1 MLTTKITINEK
12 IYNVQTEDKGRG
24 IAEIETLVYSSGQIM
39 AAWRISYSKL
49 IDKGADEEMVFRLM
63 QLQHKEIVDQLKRG
77 VLSFDK
83 TDIQLRQKPEE
94 LEHTMDEMIID
105 YMTDNLEV
113 EELKLKI
120 DAATEL
126 KKGNQVI
133 IKISARKHISAAPIE
148 GVNISFNIVEDADS
162 NPQEIFKGTTNYLG
176 QLEASF
182 FIPNFA
188 GNGALF
194 IEADSIWGKDRVIQ
208 NIINGP

>member
-24 IAEIETLVYSSGQIM
+24 ITEIETLVYSSGQIM
-39 AAWRISYSKL
+39 AAWRISYAKL
-49 IDKGADEEMVFRLM
+49 MEKGADEEMVFRLM
-63 QLQHKEIVDQLKRG
+63 QLQHKKIVDKIKKG

-83 TDIQLRQKPEE
+83 TDIQLRPKPEE
-94 LEHTMDEMIID
+94 LEHTMDEMVID
-105 YMTDNLEV
+105 YMINNLEV
-113 EELKLKI
+113 EELKLKV
-120 DAATEL
+120 DAAMEL

-133 IKISARKHISAAPIE
+133 IKVSARKHISAAPIE

-162 NPQEIFKGTTNYLG
+162 NPQEVFKGTTNYLG

-182 FIPNFA
+182 FVPNFP
-188 GNGALF
+188 GNGALI

-208 NIINGP
+208 NIINSP

>member
-1 MLTTKITINEK
+1 MLTTKITINEN

-63 QLQHKEIVDQLKRG
+63 QLQHKEIVDQLKKG

-133 IKISARKHISAAPIE
+133 IKVSARKHISTAPIE

-182 FIPNFA
+182 FIPNFP
-188 GNGALF
+188 GNGALI

-208 NIINGP
+208 NIKNGP